1 MPRTK
6 SLAWSQLK
14 IGIVG
19 VIAIALAMALILA
32 VGGQAGFWWERYTLK
47 TRFANAGGM
56 KSGAVVRLAGKD
68 VGKVTSVDFAGK
80 EIEVGMDIHEDVK
93 PLITTESRAY
103 MGSLSLLGEPIVEI
117 TPGTSGTPLENG
129 AYVPSTTASGSIA
142 EVTSTAQTTLT
153 EANKVLER
161 INRGEGTVGKIFT
174 DEAMYRDAQ
183 SLVNAAEAVVRN
195 LQRGG
200 GSAGQFMNNPR
211 LYREMEQ
218 SVANLNAITKRINAG
233 EGSLG
238 KFLNDDAIAKSIG
251 ATSTNVEQI
260 TARLNRGEGTL
271 GKALTDDQ
279 LWQRFNAMTTTL
291 EKLTAGLQAGEGTAG
306 KLLKNDEMYENM
318 NKTVVELR
326 EFLAEIKKDPK
337 KYLNIRVSI
346 F

>member
-47 TRFANAGGM
+47 TRFSNAAGM
-56 KSGAVVRLAGKD
+56 KPGAVVRLAGKD

-80 EIEVGMDIHEDVK
+80 EIEIGMDIHEDVQ
-93 PLITTESRAY
+93 PLITTESRAF

-129 AYVPSTTASGSIA
+129 SYIPSTAASGSIA
-142 EVTSTAQTTLT
+142 EVSATAQTTLT

-174 DEAMYRDAQ
+174 DEQLYADTQ
-183 SLVNAAEAVVRN
+183 GLVNAAESVVRN
-195 LQRGG
+195 IQRGG
-200 GSAGQFMNNPR
+200 GTLGQLAQNPR
-211 LYREMEQ
+211 AYREMEQ
-218 SVANLNAITKRINAG
+218 SLANLRAITSRINAG

-238 KFLNDDAIAKSIG
+238 KFLNDDALAKSLSS
-251 ATSTNVEQI
+251 TSANVEQI
-260 TARLNRGEGTL
+260 TARVNRGEGTL
-271 GKALTDDQ
+271 GKLVTEDE
-279 LWQRFNAMTTTL
+279 LYGRFNALAGSM
-291 EKLTAGLQAGEGTAG
+291 EKLMAGLQAGEGTAG
-306 KLLKNDEMYENM
+306 QFLKDKQLYENM
-318 NKTVVELR
+318 NQTTAELR
-326 EFLAEIKKDPK
+326 ALVAEIRKDPK

>member
-14 IGIVG
+14 LGIVG
-19 VIAIALAMALILA
+19 LVAIALAMALILA

-47 TRFANAGGM
+47 TRFDNAAGM
-56 KSGAVVRLAGKD
+56 KPGAVVRLAGKD

-80 EIEVGMDIHEDVK
+80 QIEVVMDVHEDVK
-93 PLITTESRAY
+93 PLITTESRAF

-117 TPGTSGTPLENG
+117 TPGVTGTPLENG
-129 AYVPSTTASGSIA
+129 AYVPSTPASGSIT
-142 EVTSTAQTTLT
+142 EVASTAQVTLG

-174 DEAMYRDAQ
+174 DEQLYAEMQ
-183 SLVNAAEAVVRN
+183 SLVNASEAVVRN

-200 GSAGQFMNNPR
+200 GTLGQLMQNPR
-211 LYREMEQ
+211 AYREAEQ
-218 SVANLNAITKRINAG
+218 SLANLRAITGRINSG

-238 KFLNDDAIAKSIG
+238 ALLNDDALAKSL
-251 ATSTNVEQI
+251 TSTSANVEQI
-260 TARLNRGEGTL
+260 TGRLNRGEGTL

-279 LWQRFNAMTTTL
+279 LWKRMDALTASF
-291 EKLTAGLQAGEGTAG
+291 EKLAAGLQAGEGSAG
-306 KLLKNDEMYENM
+306 KLLKNDELYENM
-318 NKTVVELR
+318 NKAVAEFAA
-326 EFLAEIKKDPK
+326 FLAEVKKDPK
-337 KYLNIRVSI
+337 KYLNVRVSI

>member
-47 TRFANAGGM
+47 TRFPNAAGM

-80 EIEVGMDIHEDVK
+80 EIEIAMDIHEDVK

-129 AYVPSTTASGSIA
+129 AYVPATAASGSIA
-142 EVTSTAQTTLT
+142 EVTATAQTTLT

-174 DEAMYRDAQ
+174 DEAMYADAQ

-195 LQRGG
+195 IQRGG
-200 GSAGQFMNNPR
+200 GTVGQLANNPR

-218 SVANLNAITKRINAG
+218 SVANLNAITRRINAG

-238 KFLNDDAIAKSIG
+238 RFLNDDAIAKSVS
-251 ATSTNVEQI
+251 ATSANVEKI
-260 TARLNRGEGTL
+260 TDRLNRGEGTL

-279 LWQRFNAMTTTL
+279 MWKRLDALTASF
-291 EKLTAGLQAGEGTAG
+291 EKLAAGLQAGEGTAG

-318 NKTVVELR
+318 NKTVR
-326 EFLAEIKKDPK
+326 EFALLLAEIKKDPK
-337 KYLNIRVSI
+337 KYLSFRVSI

>member
-47 TRFANAGGM
+47 TRFANAAGM

-80 EIEVGMDIHEDVK
+80 EIEVSMDIHEDAQ
-93 PLITTESRAY
+93 PLITTESRAF

-129 AYVPSTTASGSIA
+129 SYVPSVAASGSIT
-142 EVTSTAQTTLT
+142 EVAATAQTTLG
-153 EANKVLER
+153 EANKILEG
-161 INRGEGTVGKIFT
+161 ITQGKGSVGKLFT
-174 DEAMYRDAQ
+174 DEQLYADTT
-183 SLVNAAEAVVRN
+183 SLVNAAEAVVRDV
-195 LQRGG
+195 QRGRG
-200 GSAGQFMNNPR
+200 TLGQLSQNPAA
-211 LYREMEQ
+211 YRSLEA
-218 SVANLNAITKRINAG
+218 SLRNLEAVTTRINRG

-238 KFLNDDAIAKSIG
+238 KLLNDDAMAKSLSNASANMDAI
-251 ATSTNVEQI
+251 TS
-260 TARLNRGEGTL
+260 RLNR
-271 GKALTDDQ
+271 
-279 LWQRFNAMTTTL
+279 
-291 EKLTAGLQAGEGTAG
+291 GEGTAG
-306 KLLKNDEMYENM
+306 KLLTDDALFNRMNELTGRFEKLAAGLEAGEGTAGALLKDKQLYENM
-318 NKTVVELR
+318 NRTVAELSG
-326 EFLAEIKKDPK
+326 LVAEIRKDPK

>member
-14 IGIVG
+14 IGIIG
-19 VIAIALAMALILA
+19 VIAIALAMALIID

-47 TRFANAGGM
+47 TRFANAAGM
-56 KSGAVVRLAGKD
+56 KSGAVVRLNGKD
-68 VGKVTSVDFAGK
+68 IGKVTSVDFAGR
-80 EIEVGMDIHEDVK
+80 EIEIGMDIHEDVK
-93 PLITTESRAY
+93 PLITTDSRAT

-117 TPGTSGTPLENG
+117 SAATTGTPLENG
-129 AYVPSTTASGSIA
+129 AYVPSTAASGSIA
-142 EVTSTAQTTLT
+142 EVASSAQVTLG

-174 DEAMYRDAQ
+174 DEQLYADTQ
-183 SLVNAAEAVVRN
+183 SLVNAAESVVRN
-195 LQRGG
+195 IQRGG
-200 GSAGQFMNNPR
+200 GTIGQLAQNPR
-211 LYREMEQ
+211 AYREMEA
-218 SVANLNAITKRINAG
+218 SLANLRAITTRINNG

-238 KFLNDDAIAKSIG
+238 KFLNDDTIAKSIG

-260 TARLNRGEGTL
+260 TGKLNRGEGTL

-279 LWQRFNAMTTTL
+279 LWKRMNDLTTSF
-291 EKLTAGLQAGEGTAG
+291 EKLAAGLQAGEGTAG
-306 KLLKNDEMYENM
+306 KFLKNDELYENM
-318 NKTVVELR
+318 NKTVKEFA
-326 EFLAEIKKDPK
+326 EFLAEVKKDPK

>member
-19 VIAIALAMALILA
+19 LIAIALAMALILA

-47 TRFANAGGM
+47 TRFPNAGGM
-56 KSGAVVRLAGKD
+56 KAGAVVRLAGKD
-68 VGKVTSVDFAGK
+68 VGKVTSVDFAGR

-129 AYVPSTTASGSIA
+129 AYIPATTASGSIA

-174 DEAMYRDAQ
+174 DEQLYADTQ

-195 LQRGG
+195 IQRGG
-200 GSAGQFMNNPR
+200 GTIGQLAQNPR
-211 LYREMEQ
+211 AYREMEA
-218 SVANLNAITKRINAG
+218 SLVSLRAMTERINRG
-233 EGSLG
+233 EGSIG
-238 KFLNDDAIAKSIG
+238 KLLNDDTFAKSL
-251 ATSTNVEQI
+251 TSTSASVEQI
-260 TARLNRGEGTL
+260 AARLNRGEGTI
-271 GKALTDDQ
+271 GKALTDD
-279 LWQRFNAMTTTL
+279 AMWRRINDLTTSF
-291 EKLTAGLQAGEGTAG
+291 EKLAAGLQAGEGTAG
-306 KLLKNDEMYENM
+306 KFLKNDELYENM
-318 NKTVVELR
+318 NKTVKEFA
-326 EFLAEIKKDPK
+326 EFLAEVKKDPK

>member
-47 TRFANAGGM
+47 TRFANAAGM

-80 EIEVGMDIHEDVK
+80 EIEVSMDIHEDAQ
-93 PLITTESRAY
+93 PLITTESHAF

-129 AYVPSTTASGSIA
+129 SYIPSVAASGSIT
-142 EVTSTAQTTLT
+142 EVAATAQTTLG
-153 EANKVLER
+153 EANKILEG
-161 INRGEGTVGKIFT
+161 ITQGKGSVGKLFT
-174 DEAMYRDAQ
+174 DEQLYADTT
-183 SLVNAAEAVVRN
+183 SLVNAAEAVVRDM
-195 LQRGG
+195 QRGRG
-200 GSAGQFMNNPR
+200 TLGQLSQNPAA
-211 LYREMEQ
+211 YRSLEA
-218 SVANLNAITKRINAG
+218 SLRNLEA
-233 EGSLG
+233 
-238 KFLNDDAIAKSIG
+238 
-251 ATSTNVEQI
+251 ATSRI
-260 TARLNRGEGTL
+260 NRGEGSIGRL
-271 GKALTDDQ
+271 LHDEAMANSLTSASANVDAITGR
-279 LWQRFNAMTTTL
+279 LNR
-291 EKLTAGLQAGEGTAG
+291 GEGTAG
-306 KLLKNDEMYENM
+306 KLLTDDALFNRMSELTARFEKLAAGLEAGEGTAGALLKDKQLYENM
-318 NKTVVELR
+318 NKTVAELSG
-326 EFLAEIKKDPK
+326 LVAEIRKDPK